1 MTDPLDAKWR
11 AFTRENIARNPDAP
25 MAYGAL
31 LPVLDAW
38 EAEVAAL
45 RDDSAATI
53 DRWVDALTEIAA
65 LRAAL
70 DAQDEMIVRCSD
82 EINEQAAT
90 IAALRAQ
97 LDDARRGRDAALI
110 REKKPPV
117 PWTTIRKDASDR
129 GLYAVVDEAMIGRKL
144 MPSRRRLI
152 VGNIVMAVAE
162 WRESFRDCGCW
173 KTAEGFALCRWHEQA
188 FQPQREE
195 ALGAALAALAA
206 LRAEVA
212 GMEGPWNGMHEEM
225 RVAVLAAID
234 RRLEP

>member
-1 MTDPLDAKWR
+1 MIPPERLPDGRIDEVRFLVVSKHAAKGHR
-11 AFTRENIARNPDAP
+11 TAMNVCTQGACPQYREQ
-25 MAYGAL
+25 Y
-31 LPVLDAW
+31 
-38 EAEVAAL
+38 
-45 RDDSAATI
+45 
-53 DRWVDALTEIAA
+53 
-65 LRAAL
+65 
-70 DAQDEMIVRCSD
+70 
-82 EINEQAAT
+82 AT
-90 IAALRAQ
+90 IATLRAQ